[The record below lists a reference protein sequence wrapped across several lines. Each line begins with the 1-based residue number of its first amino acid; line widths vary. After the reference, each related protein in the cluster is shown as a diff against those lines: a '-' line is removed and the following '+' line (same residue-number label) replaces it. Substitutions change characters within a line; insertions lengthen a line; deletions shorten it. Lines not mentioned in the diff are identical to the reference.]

1 MSHDIRTPMNAII
14 GFTSLA
20 ATHIDHKEQ
29 VLDYLKKISTSSQH
43 LLSLINDVLD
53 MSRIESG
60 KVKIEEKAVHLP
72 DLIHDV
78 RSIIQPNVSAK
89 RLSLFIDTMDV
100 ENEDIITDPLRLN
113 QILLNILSNAI
124 KFTPTGGMI
133 SIRISEKNGA
143 PKGRACYEFRI
154 KDNGIGMSEEF
165 QKHIFEEFTR
175 EENSTVSGIQG
186 TGLGMAITKK
196 LVDQM
201 HGSLDVESEP
211 GKGST
216 FILRL
221 SLPVLFG
228 CRCAAPIL
236 VALAQRTP
244 GLELEIDFDDRRVDV
259 IKEGF
264 DFVVRAGP
272 LRSEAERNLVARKVA
287 DQRMA
292 VCAAPAY
299 LEAHGVPR
307 ELDDL
312 FAHQCIVYY
321 RSGRVWAWRFASR
334 GPTPVQLTPP
344 SRLLLDNY
352 EAIADAA
359 AAGFG
364 LAWLPFWLVRDRI
377 ASGRLV
383 QVLADCETPPA
394 DIYAVYLE
402 RLNLSAKVAYFVE
415 HLRDYLSHHADSPSL
430 SNW

>member
-1 MSHDIRTPMNAII
+1 MSAY
-14 GFTSLA
+14 
-20 ATHIDHKEQ
+20 DHFSGIA
-29 VLDYLKKISTSSQH
+29 VF
-43 LLSLINDVLD
+43 V
-53 MSRIESG
+53 MVVESG
-60 KVKIEEKAVHLP
+60 SFAAAAHRLNLSRSAVGKTVARLEEKLGVKLLHRTTRTQSLTEDGQLFYERCLRAVTEIREGEAML
-72 DLIHDV
+72 D
-78 RSIIQPNVSAK
+78 SG
-89 RLSLFIDTMDV
+89 RLSL
-100 ENEDIITDPLRLN
+100 E
-113 QILLNILSNAI
+113 
-124 KFTPTGGMI
+124 
-133 SIRISEKNGA
+133 
-143 PKGRACYEFRI
+143 
-154 KDNGIGMSEEF
+154 
-165 QKHIFEEFTR
+165 
-175 EENSTVSGIQG
+175 
-186 TGLGMAITKK
+186 
-196 LVDQM
+196 
-201 HGSLDVESEP
+201 
-211 GKGST
+211 GK
-216 FILRL
+216 LRL

-383 QVLADCETPPA
+383 QVLADKSSQAVEY
-394 DIYAVYLE
+394 YALWP
-402 RLNLSAKVAYFVE
+402 KTQ
-415 HLRDYLSHHADSPSL
+415 HLPLRTRAALDELALHLPSL
-430 SNW
+430 M